1 MQNLFG
7 SVPENQQRKPL
18 AERMRPSTL
27 EEVLGQDHI
36 VGAKGFLNAVLSS
49 KKIPSLVFWGPPGTG
64 KTTIARII
72 ANHVSTPFIPFSA
85 VTSGIPEIKKLLKE
99 VDQQNRT
106 VLLFIDE
113 IHRFNKAQQDAFLP
127 FIENGSIVLVGAT
140 TENPSF
146 ALNNALLSRLKIV
159 VLHPLEEDDIRLI
172 VNRALSDKDK
182 GIHFQ
187 NPLPQECIQIIV
199 NYASGDARMA
209 LNLLELVHASIG
221 QSTEPISRQDFLL
234 IVQKKIAHYDKTGEF
249 HYNFISALHK
259 SLRGSDVDASL
270 YYLIRMLDA
279 GEDPLYIARRLVR
292 FSAEDIGLADPF
304 ALVLAQ
310 NAFEAC
316 YKIGSPECD
325 VILGEIVVYLA
336 LAPKSNRI
344 YEAVQNAQ
352 KTHQDYPDAQ
362 VPMFL
367 RNAPTKLMKEIG
379 YGKGYV
385 YPPHTARGVVATE
398 YLPST
403 LQGKQFYTPSEEGKE
418 KQFKQRLESL
428 RKKLHRNENNGF

>member
-7 SVPENQQRKPL
+7 SVSENKHRKPL

-36 VGAKGFLNAVLSS
+36 VGTKGFLNAVLSS

-72 ANHVSTPFIPFSA
+72 ANHVSTPFVPFSA

-99 VDQQNRT
+99 VDQQNQT
-106 VLLFIDE
+106 ILLFIDE

-159 VLHPLEEDDIRLI
+159 VLHPLEENDIRLI
-172 VNRALSDKDK
+172 VHRALSDEEK

-187 NPLPQECIQIIV
+187 NPLPPECIQIII

-221 QSTEPISRQDFLL
+221 QSTELISREDFLS
-234 IVQKKIAHYDKTGEF
+234 IVQKKIAHYDKTGEY

-316 YKIGSPECD
+316 HRIGSPECD

-352 KTHQDYPDAQ
+352 KTHQDHPDAQ

-379 YGKGYV
+379 YGKGYM
-385 YPPHTARGVVATE
+385 YPPHTASGIVATE
-398 YLPST
+398 YLPSS
-403 LQGKQFYTPSEEGKE
+403 LQGKQFYTPSDEGKE
-418 KQFKQRLESL
+418 KQFKQRLEIL
-428 RKKLHRNENNGF
+428 RKKLHRNENNGL

>member
-1 MQNLFG
+1 MQNLFE
-7 SVPENQQRKPL
+7 SVPENQHRKPL

-36 VGAKGFLNAVLSS
+36 LGRKGFLTTILSS

-72 ANHVSTPFIPFSA
+72 ANYVSYPFVPFSA

-99 VDQQNRT
+99 VDTQNQT
-106 VLLFIDE
+106 ILLFIDE

-159 VLHPLEEDDIRLI
+159 VLHPLEENDIRLI
-172 VNRALSDKDK
+172 VDRALSDKDK
-182 GIHFQ
+182 GVHFQ
-187 NPLPQECIQIIV
+187 NSLPESCIQIII

-209 LNLLELVHASIG
+209 LNLLELVHYSIG
-221 QSTEPISRQDFLL
+221 QSTEPISQQDFLS
-234 IVQKKIAHYDKTGEF
+234 IVQKKIALYDKTGEF

-270 YYLIRMLDA
+270 YYLVRMLDA

-316 YKIGSPECD
+316 HKIGSPECD
-325 VILGEIVVYLA
+325 VILGEIVAYLA

-344 YEAVQNAQ
+344 YEAVQSAQ
-352 KTHQDYPDAQ
+352 KTHQDNPDAQ

-379 YGKGYV
+379 YGKGYI
-385 YPPHTARGVVATE
+385 YPPHTSSGVVATE
-398 YLPST
+398 YLPPS
-403 LQGKQFYTPSEEGKE
+403 LRGKEFYTPSEEGKE
-418 KQFKQRLESL
+418 KQFKQRLEIL